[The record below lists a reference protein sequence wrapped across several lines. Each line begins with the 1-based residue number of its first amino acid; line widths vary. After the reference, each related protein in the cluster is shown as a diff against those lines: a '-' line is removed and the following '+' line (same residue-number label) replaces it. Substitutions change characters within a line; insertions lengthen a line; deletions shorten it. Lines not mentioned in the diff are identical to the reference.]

1 MRKKYKRTKKNRIN
15 FRFALIVLLTII
27 IFFCLKYARGF
38 YSERVSLYVKNRA
51 ISNASIAINNILT
64 KEVLDIVDIGEVI
77 NDRNT
82 INTKMFGEV
91 LHKANSI
98 MEDNINDFAI
108 ENVFIPYSL
117 ILSELF
123 FTDSKL
129 GINVKIR
136 PVSSFETDI
145 VSNLEEYGINN
156 SVLTINLYVKMNVDI
171 LIPFNKKTV
180 VVENYIP
187 IAMLVLSGDIPDG
200 IIYRS

>member
-15 FRFALIVLLTII
+15 FRFALIILLTII

-117 ILSELF
+117 ILSEF
-123 FTDSKL
+123 
-129 GINVKIR
+129 
-136 PVSSFETDI
+136 
-145 VSNLEEYGINN
+145 
-156 SVLTINLYVKMNVDI
+156 LY
-171 LIPFNKKTV
+171 
-180 VVENYIP
+180 
-187 IAMLVLSGDIPDG
+187 
-200 IIYRS
+200 